1 MKNKEIKELEKEIE
15 EQTKNLIGWEG
26 KIVIKI
32 KGIKFNVL
40 ENHSKFVEITKLDRN
55 KVKLQ
60 VHKSYQEK
68 IKKLKEEASNV
79 NKKLGLHNVD
89 ECECCEKNWKCVYEI
104 LELIDKIMRGKE

>member
-1 MKNKEIKELEKEIE
+1 
-15 EQTKNLIGWEG
+15 
-26 KIVIKI
+26 

-68 IKKLKEEASNV
+68 IKKLKDFCD
-79 NKKLGLHNVD
+79 GLL
-89 ECECCEKNWKCVYEI
+89 KEI
-104 LELIDKIMRGKE
+104 KHPAPRLAILNIKERIDKIMRGKE